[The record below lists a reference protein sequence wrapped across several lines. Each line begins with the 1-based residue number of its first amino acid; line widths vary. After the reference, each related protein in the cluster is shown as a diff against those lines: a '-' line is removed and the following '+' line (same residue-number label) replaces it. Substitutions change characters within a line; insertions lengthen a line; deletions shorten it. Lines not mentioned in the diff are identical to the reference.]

1 MIYSRDP
8 PSLLG
13 DSSPSKS
20 CVQISVSCSHL
31 ATPAPSSWDDSLHPK
46 PDSHP
51 QSTHKTC
58 ICFIITTNFIQ
69 LRSKYEKARC
79 SPALCRRCRPFSDR
93 TARDCDDDGG
103 CSEDDGGGEDGCPSP
118 ALRLRFPAGWR
129 ACGRVVCRAGWS
141 GLRVSWRG
149 REGRGWRLRR
159 WGPAGAGGRWAAC
172 GARAGCWKNV
182 CRAPDPSQTCGVKT
196 GGCCCDDT
204 RTTDWRQKHEQET
217 DEPNQTALTENSD
230 SYLKRQ
236 RETRL
241 LSIYPPIHL
250 SICPSIHPSIY
261 LFLSI
266 HILLFI

>member
-1 MIYSRDP
+1 MYSHDP
-8 PSLLG
+8 PCLLG
-13 DSSPSKS
+13 DPSPSKS

-31 ATPAPSSWDDSLHPK
+31 ATPAPSSWDDSLHPT

-58 ICFIITTNFIQ
+58 ICFIITTNVTQ
-69 LRSKYEKARC
+69 LRSKYEKARR
-79 SPALCRRCRPFSDR
+79 SPALCRRCRPFSDK

-103 CSEDDGGGEDGCPSP
+103 CSEDDGEGEDGCPSP
-118 ALRLRFPAGWR
+118 ALRLHFPAGWR
-129 ACGRVVCRAGWS
+129 ACGHVVCRAGWS
-141 GLRVSWRG
+141 GLRGSWRG
-149 REGRGWRLRR
+149 RAGRGWRLRR
-159 WGPAGAGGRWAAC
+159 WCPAGAGGRWAAF
-172 GARAGCWKNV
+172 GERAGCWRNV
-182 CRAPDPSQTCGVKT
+182 CRAPDPSQMCGVKT

-204 RTTDWRQKHEQET
+204 RTTDWWQKHEQET
-217 DEPNQTALTENSD
+217 DEPNQTELTENSD

-241 LSIYPPIHL
+241 LSIYLSIYL
-250 SICPSIHPSIY
+250 SICPSSHPSIY